1 MISVVLQ
8 LEAQLSE
15 LLGWPSWALITIQV
29 LIVCVIAASVL
40 ETVLARRASERGTST
55 QAVATTEFR
64 LFQLQY
70 LGVYLTIM
78 LADWLQG
85 TNMYTLYSVR
95 ARSALLSYNIIVPL
109 TLMDGYTTLSYLR
122 HLLLQSYGVNVGTLF
137 LTGFLSSA
145 VFGTFLGMYVDS
157 YGRRLG
163 CIVFC
168 VLEVV
173 INLLE
178 HVPNMPTLMVG
189 RVLGG
194 MSTSLLFTA
203 FESWMVS
210 EHRKR
215 GFDESLLASTFSIA
229 SWGNGFSAILAGFL
243 AQIAADV
250 AGDIGPFQL
259 AIVLTVLTLVPILF
273 WRENYGTSSTNSEEA
288 QMCSIDD
295 KGTVTCGI
303 DADSSLLASMR
314 ASVDHILQ
322 HPAVL
327 FLGLSQ
333 ACFEGAVYTFGKRRK
348 RLFFLYST
356 YLSTAAAMN
365 DNFYRPTPLQCSCG
379 CLRCS
384 SPAETACPPD
394 LCSAPSCWP

>member
-1 MISVVLQ
+1 M
-8 LEAQLSE
+8 
-15 LLGWPSWALITIQV
+15 
-29 LIVCVIAASVL
+29 
-40 ETVLARRASERGTST
+40 
-55 QAVATTEFR
+55 
-64 LFQLQY
+64 
-70 LGVYLTIM
+70 
-78 LADWLQG
+78 
-85 TNMYTLYSVR
+85 
-95 ARSALLSYNIIVPL
+95 
-109 TLMDGYTTLSYLR
+109 
-122 HLLLQSYGVNVGTLF
+122 GTLF

-168 VLEVV
+168 VLEVI

-178 HVPNMPTLMVG
+178 HVPNMPTLIVG

-215 GFDESLLASTFSIA
+215 GFDENLLASTFSIA

-259 AIVLTVLTLVPILF
+259 AILLTVLTLVPILF
-273 WRENYGTSSTNSEEA
+273 WRENYGTSVSSNSASSEA
-288 QMCSIDD
+288 QLCSIDD
-295 KGTVTCGI
+295 KGTVTCG
-303 DADSSLLASMR
+303 DGDPSLLASMR

-333 ACFEGAVYTFGKRRK
+333 ACFEGAVYTFG
-348 RLFFLYST
+348 T
-356 YLSTAAAMN
+356 
-365 DNFYRPTPLQCSCG
+365 
-379 CLRCS
+379 
-384 SPAETACPPD
+384 
-394 LCSAPSCWP
+394 

>member
-1 MISVVLQ
+1 M
-8 LEAQLSE
+8 
-15 LLGWPSWALITIQV
+15 
-29 LIVCVIAASVL
+29 
-40 ETVLARRASERGTST
+40 
-55 QAVATTEFR
+55 
-64 LFQLQY
+64 
-70 LGVYLTIM
+70 
-78 LADWLQG
+78 
-85 TNMYTLYSVR
+85 
-95 ARSALLSYNIIVPL
+95 
-109 TLMDGYTTLSYLR
+109 
-122 HLLLQSYGVNVGTLF
+122 GTLF

-168 VLEVV
+168 VLEVI

-178 HVPNMPTLMVG
+178 HVPNMPTLIVG

-215 GFDESLLASTFSIA
+215 GFDENLLASTFSIA

-273 WRENYGTSSTNSEEA
+273 WRENYGTSVSGNSANSET
-288 QMCSIDD
+288 QLCSIDD
-295 KGTVTCGI
+295 KGNVTCG
-303 DADSSLLASMR
+303 DGDPSLLASMR

-333 ACFEGAVYTFGKRRK
+333 ACFEGAVYTFGE
-348 RLFFLYST
+348 
-356 YLSTAAAMN
+356 
-365 DNFYRPTPLQCSCG
+365 RPLLQ
-379 CLRCS
+379 
-384 SPAETACPPD
+384 
-394 LCSAPSCWP
+394 